1 ICPSGKVSQSLK
13 HIVSFTNVS
22 QKSAAYASKMVRE
35 QTLSIYK
42 LDDYIRSL
50 LSETVGLISI
60 TVSFLAPLLSAVAVI
75 MSLAIVMS
83 LSFITDQLETISSS
97 MGAKVNNLE
106 LVDIQAIIPPTII
119 ELIVSIYLIEM
130 VIVLSLYLTNIKI
143 GNDRYQFVKT
153 LNSNI
158 MLGFLIFATILIVGF
173 IMFRSYI
180 FTGVIG

>member
-1 ICPSGKVSQSLK
+1 MT
-13 HIVSFTNVS
+13 FTDLS
-22 QKSAAYASKMVRE
+22 QKSAGSASKMVRE
-35 QTLSIYK
+35 QTLSIFK

-60 TVSFLAPLLSAVAVI
+60 TVNFLAPLLSAVAVI

-83 LSFITDQLETISSS
+83 LSFISDQLSTISSS
-97 MGAKVNNLE
+97 MGAEVKNLE
-106 LVDIQAIIPPTII
+106 LVDIQTIIPPTII

-153 LNSNI
+153 LNENI
-158 MLGFLIFATILIVGF
+158 FTGFMIYATILISGF
-173 IMFRSYI
+173 ILFRSYI
-180 FTGVIG
+180 FQGVIG